1 MFFCSS
7 FQTFITFFIFIFYR
21 FPLVLLQQLSHY
33 CWWDLWLPVLF
44 GKTTFCHSTNIIC
57 NQLFDRPE
65 SCLSLFQRETLC
77 LDFFRIRWSEP
88 RIGRDS
94 CPRIASC
101 RRQFDTLRILQLVFE
116 QVGLPLVV
124 ELSTRRLVV
133 AVGAASK
140 PEEVEEEKRYSRT
153 EKDKLIEL
161 FWLSS
166 C

>member
-1 MFFCSS
+1 MFFL
-7 FQTFITFFIFIFYR
+7 FIFSNFYIFFIFI
-21 FPLVLLQQLSHY
+21 LSRWLPASQMFHC
-33 CWWDLWLPVLF
+33 CWWDLLLPILF
-44 GKTTFCHSTNIIC
+44 DRMTFCRSTGIIC
-57 NQLFDRPE
+57 SQRFGRPE

-101 RRQFDTLRILQLVFE
+101 RHQFDTLQILQLVFE
-116 QVGLPLVV
+116 QVGL
-124 ELSTRRLVV
+124 RLVAELLPLPLGLAVV
-133 AVGAASK
+133 AAPK
-140 PEEVEEEKRYSRT
+140 PEQVEEAKRYSRT
-153 EKDKLIEL
+153 EKVKLIEL